1 MFEGS
6 KSSLKQPTCSIP
18 PSRWIVAGEGITIL
32 LGSNVGG
39 VVFSV
44 LGTVPNLQRLTS
56 GKERISE
63 MTQLN
68 AYYPKEKL
76 KEVRPI
82 EAQGK
87 GLFERFEGK
96 VDGAKAVIQG
106 QDASHVVALNS
117 TVHLEDLDSGR
128 QLVYTLVSSNSADI
142 TKNKVSAIAPL
153 GRAILR
159 RKSGDVVEFNAPA
172 GLRTLRIKQIF
183 DRPRDE
189 DATTLDP
196 GETAK
201 ARKQVA

>member
-1 MFEGS
+1 
-6 KSSLKQPTCSIP
+6 
-18 PSRWIVAGEGITIL
+18 
-32 LGSNVGG
+32 
-39 VVFSV
+39 
-44 LGTVPNLQRLTS
+44 
-56 GKERISE
+56 

-68 AYYPKEKL
+68 TYYPKERL

-82 EAQGK
+82 EAQDK

-96 VDGAKAVIQG
+96 VDGVQAVIQVRDVG
-106 QDASHVVALNS
+106 QVVALNS

-128 QLVYTLVSSNSADI
+128 QFVYTLVSSNCVDI
-142 TKNKVSAIAPL
+142 AKNKVSAIAPL

-183 DRPRDE
+183 DRPKDE

-196 GETAK
+196 GETAE

>member
-1 MFEGS
+1 
-6 KSSLKQPTCSIP
+6 
-18 PSRWIVAGEGITIL
+18 
-32 LGSNVGG
+32 
-39 VVFSV
+39 
-44 LGTVPNLQRLTS
+44 
-56 GKERISE
+56 

-82 EAQGK
+82 EVQGK
-87 GLFERFEGK
+87 GLFEKFEGK

-189 DATTLDP
+189 DATTLDS

>member
-1 MFEGS
+1 
-6 KSSLKQPTCSIP
+6 
-18 PSRWIVAGEGITIL
+18 
-32 LGSNVGG
+32 
-39 VVFSV
+39 
-44 LGTVPNLQRLTS
+44 
-56 GKERISE
+56 

-68 AYYPKEKL
+68 AYHPKERL
-76 KEVRPI
+76 KDVRPI
-82 EAQGK
+82 AAQDK
-87 GLFERFEGK
+87 GHFERFEGK
-96 VDGAKAVIQG
+96 VDGAQATIQARDVG
-106 QDASHVVALNS
+106 HVVALNS

-128 QLVYTLVSSNSADI
+128 QFVYTLVSSNSVDI
-142 TKNKVSAIAPL
+142 AKNKVSAIAPL

-196 GETAK
+196 VETAK